1 VNEVLGA
8 RRTCNHLMNDAIQR
22 HCATEG
28 PRPTALSLFLWPPV
42 LAIIPGIAAVSCL
55 GDEAKGRVVDGLTT
69 SIL

>member
-1 VNEVLGA
+1 
-8 RRTCNHLMNDAIQR
+8 MNDAIQR
-22 HCATEG
+22 HSATEG
-28 PRPTALSLFLWPPV
+28 PQPTAFSLLLWPPV